1 MRKIER
7 PKSGQQL
14 RSVFAATAVSVT
26 MTVATAMVAFVVAV
40 ACFFAARAFAAAAA
54 FPLFSV
60 SVTAAAFFFVS
71 KMSMASASA
80 FFMTMTMVAASAG
93 GRGFNVVLKRSG
105 DESSNGDIAI
115 AFVAGIKRD
124 VGLRERLHGAR
135 SETAA
140 NDAVNGVLYE
150 KVHHGGVT
158 VAACGNRF
166 GRNDGSVLHNIDLE
180 VGRHA
185 EVLEDSVVFEWQ
197 SDFHVRNSLN
207 FILRG

>member
-1 MRKIER
+1 M
-7 PKSGQQL
+7 
-14 RSVFAATAVSVT
+14 FAATAVSVT

-71 KMSMASASA
+71 MMSMASASA
-80 FFMTMTMVAASAG
+80 FFMTAASAG

-115 AFVAGIKRD
+115 TFVAGIKRD

-185 EVLEDSVVFEWQ
+185 EVLEDSVVFDWQ

>member
-7 PKSGQQL
+7 PKSGQQPK
-14 RSVFAATAVSVT
+14 SVFAATAVSVT

-54 FPLFSV
+54 FTLFSV

-71 KMSMASASA
+71 MMAMASASA

-124 VGLRERLHGAR
+124 VGLRERLYGAR
-135 SETAA
+135 SEAAA
-140 NDAVNGVLYE
+140 NDAVDCIFHQ
-150 KVHHGGVT
+150 KIHHGGVA
-158 VAACGNRF
+158 VATRSDRF
-166 GRNDGSVLHNIDLE
+166 G
-180 VGRHA
+180 
-185 EVLEDSVVFEWQ
+185 
-197 SDFHVRNSLN
+197 
-207 FILRG
+207 

>member
-1 MRKIER
+1 M
-7 PKSGQQL
+7 
-14 RSVFAATAVSVT
+14 FAATAVSVT

-60 SVTAAAFFFVS
+60 SVTAAAFSFVS

-185 EVLEDSVVFEWQ
+185 EVLEDSVVFDWQ

>member
-71 KMSMASASA
+71 KMSMASAYA

-135 SETAA
+135 SEAAA
-140 NDAVNGVLYE
+140 NDAVDCIFHQKIY
-150 KVHHGGVT
+150 HGGVA
-158 VAACGNRF
+158 VATRSDRF
-166 GRNDGSVLHNIDLE
+166 G
-180 VGRHA
+180 
-185 EVLEDSVVFEWQ
+185 
-197 SDFHVRNSLN
+197 
-207 FILRG
+207 

>member
-71 KMSMASASA
+71 MMSMASASA

-105 DESSNGDIAI
+105 DESSNGDIA
-115 AFVAGIKRD
+115 FVAGIKRD

-135 SETAA
+135 SEAAA
-140 NDAVNGVLYE
+140 NDAVDCIFHQKIY
-150 KVHHGGVT
+150 HGGVA
-158 VAACGNRF
+158 VATRSDRF
-166 GRNDGSVLHNIDLE
+166 G
-180 VGRHA
+180 
-185 EVLEDSVVFEWQ
+185 
-197 SDFHVRNSLN
+197 
-207 FILRG
+207 

>member
-40 ACFFAARAFAAAAA
+40 ACFFAARAFAAAAT

-185 EVLEDSVVFEWQ
+185 EVLEDSVVFDWQ

>member
-14 RSVFAATAVSVT
+14 SSVFAATAVSVT

-185 EVLEDSVVFEWQ
+185 EVLEDSVVFDWQ

>member
-1 MRKIER
+1 M
-7 PKSGQQL
+7 
-14 RSVFAATAVSVT
+14 FAATAVSVT

-80 FFMTMTMVAASAG
+80 FCMTMTMVAASAG

-185 EVLEDSVVFEWQ
+185 EVLEDSVVFDWQ

>member
-1 MRKIER
+1 M
-7 PKSGQQL
+7 
-14 RSVFAATAVSVT
+14 FAATAVSVT

-124 VGLRERLHGAR
+124 VGLRERLHSAR

-185 EVLEDSVVFEWQ
+185 EVLEDSVVFDWQ

>member
-80 FFMTMTMVAASAG
+80 FCMTMTMVAASAG

-124 VGLRERLHGAR
+124 VGLRERLHGAQ

-185 EVLEDSVVFEWQ
+185 EVLEDGAVFDGHR
-197 SDFHVRNSLN
+197 DFHM
-207 FILRG
+207 

>member
-185 EVLEDSVVFEWQ
+185 EVLEDSVVFDW
-197 SDFHVRNSLN
+197 
-207 FILRG
+207 

>member
-1 MRKIER
+1 M
-7 PKSGQQL
+7 
-14 RSVFAATAVSVT
+14 FAATAVSVT

-71 KMSMASASA
+71 MMSMASASA

-115 AFVAGIKRD
+115 TFVAGIKRD

-135 SETAA
+135 SEAAA

-185 EVLEDSVVFEWQ
+185 EVLEDSVVFDWQ

>member
-40 ACFFAARAFAAAAA
+40 ACFFAARAFAAAA

-71 KMSMASASA
+71 MMSMASASA

-115 AFVAGIKRD
+115 AFVASIKRD

-135 SETAA
+135 SEAAA
-140 NDAVNGVLYE
+140 NDAVDCIFHQKIY
-150 KVHHGGVT
+150 HGGVA
-158 VAACGNRF
+158 VATRSDRF
-166 GRNDGSVLHNIDLE
+166 G
-180 VGRHA
+180 
-185 EVLEDSVVFEWQ
+185 
-197 SDFHVRNSLN
+197 
-207 FILRG
+207 

>member
-40 ACFFAARAFAAAAA
+40 AFFFAARAFAAAAA

-185 EVLEDSVVFEWQ
+185 EVLEDSVVFDWQ

>member
-185 EVLEDSVVFEWQ
+185 EVLEDSVVFDWQ

-207 FILRG
+207 FIWRG

>member
-185 EVLEDSVVFEWQ
+185 EVLEDSVVFDWQ

>member
-26 MTVATAMVAFVVAV
+26 MTLATAMVAFVVAV

-71 KMSMASASA
+71 MMSMASASA

-135 SETAA
+135 SEAAA

-185 EVLEDSVVFEWQ
+185 EVLEDGVVFDGHR
-197 SDFHVRNSLN
+197 DFHM
-207 FILRG
+207 

>member
-115 AFVAGIKRD
+115 AFVASIKRD

-185 EVLEDSVVFEWQ
+185 EVLEDSVVFDWQ

>member
-71 KMSMASASA
+71 MMSMASASA

-105 DESSNGDIAI
+105 DEGSNGDIAI

-135 SETAA
+135 SEAAA

-185 EVLEDSVVFEWQ
+185 EVLEDSVVFDWQ

>member
-1 MRKIER
+1 M
-7 PKSGQQL
+7 
-14 RSVFAATAVSVT
+14 FAATAVSVT

-124 VGLRERLHGAR
+124 VGLCERLHGAR

-185 EVLEDSVVFEWQ
+185 EVLEDSVVFDWQ

>member
-1 MRKIER
+1 
-7 PKSGQQL
+7 
-14 RSVFAATAVSVT
+14 
-26 MTVATAMVAFVVAV
+26 
-40 ACFFAARAFAAAAA
+40 
-54 FPLFSV
+54 
-60 SVTAAAFFFVS
+60 
-71 KMSMASASA
+71 
-80 FFMTMTMVAASAG
+80 MVAASAG

-166 GRNDGSVLHNIDLE
+166 GRNDGPVLHNIDLE

-185 EVLEDSVVFEWQ
+185 EVLEDSVVFDWQ

>member
-26 MTVATAMVAFVVAV
+26 MTVASAMVAFVVAV

-60 SVTAAAFFFVS
+60 TVTAAAFFFVS

-185 EVLEDSVVFEWQ
+185 EVLEDSVVFDWQ

>member
-40 ACFFAARAFAAAAA
+40 AFFFAARAFAAAAA

-71 KMSMASASA
+71 MMSMASASA

-185 EVLEDSVVFEWQ
+185 EVLEDSVVFDWQ